1 MVVGHFYIFYTSRAD
16 FSLRG
21 LCARLPI
28 LLINQKDIRRW
39 IVTAGVIAG
48 VALVFLLLVYLVYAL
63 IHAEAF

>member
-1 MVVGHFYIFYTSRAD
+1 MRN
-16 FSLRG
+16 

-28 LLINQKDIRRW
+28 LLVNQKDIRRW
-39 IVTAGVIAG
+39 IVSAGVIAG